1 MKISVK
7 SKNAILTLIGIGLFF
22 AFSHLYPEHINE
34 VSGKVVA
41 VQDGDTVTILTD
53 ENKSVKV
60 RLSQIDAPEKNQP
73 FGQSSKQILSD
84 LVYLKEVSVIE
95 DDVDRYGRV
104 VATLYLNDQDI
115 NAQMVQKG
123 AAWVYTQYVYDHN
136 LYLLQDEAKLEK
148 RGLWALPEKD
158 QIPPW
163 KWRKKKKTTTPTLE

>member
-1 MKISVK
+1 MK
-7 SKNAILTLIGIGLFF
+7 SKNAVLTLIGIALFF
-22 AFSHLYPEHINE
+22 AFSNLFPGQLHE

-53 ENKSVKV
+53 ESKTIKV

-73 FGQSSKQILSD
+73 FGQNSKQILSD

-95 DDVDRYGRV
+95 DDTDRYGRV
-104 VATLYLNDQDI
+104 VGSLYMNDQDI
-115 NAQMVQKG
+115 NAYMVQKG
-123 AAWVYTQYVYDHN
+123 AAWVYTQYVHDHN

-163 KWRKKKKTTTPTLE
+163 KWRKEKRLRSK